1 MKCHKSCA
9 HVDGIQLLP
18 TLQLM
23 LDFGEVANKVASVED
38 LFEAMPSVQL
48 EGIMC
53 IIIALFTHFAKA
65 VQQMYEYHTTNTI
78 REVTPGENYVEFSRL
93 MLLLTSF
100 LTLSMQVFDS
110 SRYKTETQ
118 VMSSMPD
125 NKNLLKTLPKFRM
138 GKYSIGCATRVPD
151 SHNVVMTA
159 EMKHARDQLLP
170 YKSKVLVKQDVTQIL
185 VRIRDKVR
193 SSEGLNVPSQESLM
207 NEFHSDTKIEL

>member
-1 MKCHKSCA
+1 MKYHKSCA

-18 TLQLM
+18 PLQLR
-23 LDFGEVANKVASVED
+23 LEFGEAFDKVASVEE
-38 LFEAMPSVQL
+38 LTEAMPRDQL

-53 IIIALFTHFAKA
+53 YIIALFTHYAKA
-65 VQQMYEYHTTNTI
+65 VQQMNKYYNTI
-78 REVTPGENYVEFSRL
+78 REFTPGENYVEFSRL

-125 NKNLLKTLPKFRM
+125 HKDLLKTLPKFRM

-151 SHNVVMTA
+151 SHDVVTTA

-170 YKSKVLVKQDVTQIL
+170 
-185 VRIRDKVR
+185 
-193 SSEGLNVPSQESLM
+193 
-207 NEFHSDTKIEL
+207 